1 MVARLPY
8 TARMTRTSSSPY
20 EIGHPV
26 GTCSQTGKPLAPGDP
41 FVAVV
46 VEAPDGTLARADY
59 DANAWDDGA
68 RPESPVFAA
77 WRSVVPD
84 PNEKP
89 KPLIDDGELMDIFER
104 EVSDQDDTRLAFR
117 YLIGLVLI
125 RKRKLVYEG
134 GTPADLKKGT
144 PGTMRVR
151 VPGKTA
157 SGDKHPITEVI
168 DPGLSDERAVE
179 LADQLDVIMND
190 DGSDT

>member
-1 MVARLPY
+1 
-8 TARMTRTSSSPY
+8 MTRTSSSPY
-20 EIGHPV
+20 EIGHPI
-26 GTCSQTGKPLAPGDP
+26 GTCSHTGDALVPGDA

-46 VEAPDGTLARADY
+46 VEAPDGTLARADFS
-59 DANAWDDGA
+59 AKAWDDGA
-68 RPESPVFAA
+68 RPGAPIFAA

-104 EVSDQDDTRLAFR
+104 EVSDDDDTRLAFR

-134 GTPADLKKGT
+134 GTPADAKKGT
-144 PGTMRVR
+144 RGTMRVR

-157 SGDKHPITEVI
+157 SGEKHPITEVI
-168 DPGLSDERAVE
+168 DPGLSDERAAE
-179 LADQLDVIMND
+179 LAEQLDVIMNE
-190 DGSDT
+190 DGSDA